1 MDREKIF
8 NELMETIYE
17 TTRLVN
23 DYQSVPRTYGTEDEL
38 YMVEA
43 HTLNLIGDKITTN
56 TSEIAA
62 ITNRTKGAVS
72 QMIDK
77 LVKKD
82 LVLKYKNPDNHREV
96 IIELTPKGKIVYDYH
111 KKLDTEEYRKHLQN
125 LDQFTEDDFKK
136 YILISNIINKGTMN
150 AINGGDVLDK

>member
-8 NELMETIYE
+8 YELMETIYE
-17 TTRLVN
+17 TTRLVS

-43 HTLNLIGDKITTN
+43 HTLNLIGDKKTTN

-82 LVLKYKNPDNHREV
+82 LVIKYKNPDNHREV

-111 KKLDTEEYRKHLQN
+111 KKLDAEEYRKHLKN
-125 LDQFTEDDFKK
+125 LDQFTDDDFKK
-136 YILISNIINKGTMN
+136 YIMISKIINKGTMN

>member
-8 NELMETIYE
+8 YELMETIYE
-17 TTRLVN
+17 TTRLVS

-43 HTLNLIGDKITTN
+43 HTLNLIGDKKTTN

-82 LVLKYKNPDNHREV
+82 LVMKYKNPDNHREV
-96 IIELTPKGKIVYDYH
+96 KIELTPKGKIVYGYH
-111 KKLDTEEYRKHLQN
+111 KELDAEEYRKHLKN
-125 LDQFTEDDFKK
+125 LAQFTDDDFKK
-136 YILISNIINKGTMN
+136 YIMISKIINKGTMN